1 LSLDFK
7 KAKSLNE
14 FPREIPNGFSNDFK
28 RTRNLPLESF
38 LGTCLPVVKTWY
50 ILEWRKCYA
59 GYFGIGRLK
68 ERVRIYQRKTARGF
82 FGDEL
87 LKVPDK
93 DQRILK
99 IFCDEI
105 YFSKVGVST
114 DQS

>member
-1 LSLDFK
+1 LSIDFK
-7 KAKSLNE
+7 KAKSLKE
-14 FPREIPNGFSNDFK
+14 FLREIPIGFSNGFK
-28 RTRNLPLESF
+28 RTRILPLGSF

-50 ILEWRKCYA
+50 ISECQVVGFECRNCYA

-93 DQRILK
+93 QRPKNFEDFL
-99 IFCDEI
+99 
-105 YFSKVGVST
+105 
-114 DQS
+114 